1 MQVILHLGGGGE
13 GGSWNARYIG
23 LAFGGGRGW
32 GERGDASASCEKRK
46 TNTSILISFVSILSK
61 SFFIQLNF
69 ELRKDNILNYYI
81 LCGPTI
87 AKVFEP
93 NFNNSNRLAGGQP
106 ASPQIYLALAFGGGG
121 RGRGWNARYIGL
133 AFGGRGERATQ
144 MQVNL
149 HFSFKNQPQIDAFS
163 IPAARGIAS
172 QSSRRSCQV

>member
-1 MQVILHLGGGGE
+1 MINASYLAFGWGGGGGGVGMQGTLALHLGGGG
-13 GGSWNARYIG
+13 G
-23 LAFGGGRGW
+23 

-106 ASPQIYLALAFGGGG
+106 ASPQIYLALAFWEGEGKGLECKVHWPCIFVGGSGGGNP
-121 RGRGWNARYIGL
+121 NASEL
-133 AFGGRGERATQ
+133 AF
-144 MQVNL
+144 
-149 HFSFKNQPQIDAFS
+149 FF
-163 IPAARGIAS
+163 
-172 QSSRRSCQV
+172 

>member
-1 MQVILHLGGGGE
+1 MECKVHWPCI
-13 GGSWNARYIG
+13 
-23 LAFGGGRGW
+23 

-106 ASPQIYLALAFGGGG
+106 ASPQIHLALALVCGGGKG
-121 RGRGWNARYIGL
+121 KGL
-133 AFGGRGERATQ
+133 ECKVHWPCIWGGEGATQ

-149 HFSFKNQPQIDAFS
+149 HFSFKNQPLIIFP
-163 IPAARGIAS
+163 PASPAGGKS
-172 QSSRRSCQV
+172 LEGVV